1 MMECSQPPPLRD
13 DALSDALDGIAAPE
27 VLAHLAGCAACAER
41 LDAARAVEERLT
53 GTLYRWD
60 CPPPDRLAEYAST
73 RLPPGTASALAE
85 HLAVCALC
93 SRELEDFKQF
103 QIAEPPASDPPPVLP
118 PAQPHPGILFA
129 QIVAGAGAVLRGA
142 GPEPIMAEANGV
154 TIFLDLQPRPDG
166 RAALQ
171 GQLVANDQ
179 DVWESA
185 LVEIRQ
191 AGALVATAIVDDL
204 GSFACEALP
213 PGVFD
218 LRIAAPNGR
227 MLVLADVA
235 ATL

>member
-1 MMECSQPPPLRD
+1 MECSQPPPLSD

-41 LDAARAVEERLT
+41 LDAARALEERLT

-60 CPPPDRLAEYAST
+60 CPPPEQLAEYAST
-73 RLPPGTASALAE
+73 RLPAATASALAD

-103 QIAEPPASDPPPVLP
+103 QLAEMPASLPAPVLP
-118 PAQPHPGILFA
+118 PAQQHTGMLFA
-129 QIVAGAGAVLRGA
+129 QIVTGAGAVLRGA
-142 GPEPIMAEANGV
+142 SPEPIMAEADGV
-154 TIFLDLQPRPDG
+154 TIFLDIQPRPDG

-185 LVEIRQ
+185 LVEVRQ
-191 AGALVATAIVDDL
+191 SGALVATAIVDDL
-204 GSFACEALP
+204 GSFACDAMP
-213 PGVFD
+213 PGTFD

-227 MLVLADVA
+227 MVVLAGVA

>member
-13 DALSDALDGIAAPE
+13 DALSDALDGAAGPE

-41 LDAARAVEERLT
+41 LDAARALEDRLA

-60 CPPPDRLAEYAST
+60 CPSPDQLAEYAST
-73 RLPPGTASALAE
+73 RLPAATASVLAE

-103 QIAEPPASDPPPVLP
+103 QIAETPASAPAPVLLP
-118 PAQPHPGILFA
+118 TQPHSGILFA
-129 QIVAGAGAVLRGA
+129 QIVAGAGAALRGA
-142 GPEPIMAEANGV
+142 GPEPIMAEADGV
-154 TIFLDLQPRPDG
+154 TIFLDIQPRPDG
-166 RAALQ
+166 RATLQ

-191 AGALVATAIVDDL
+191 GGALAATAIVDDL
-204 GSFACEALP
+204 GSFACDAMP
-213 PGVFD
+213 PGTFD

-227 MLVLADVA
+227 MVVLAGVA
-235 ATL
+235 AAL

>member
-1 MMECSQPPPLRD
+1 MECTQPPPLSD
-13 DALSDALDGIAAPE
+13 DALSDVLDGAAASE
-27 VLAHLAGCAACAER
+27 ILAHLARCAACAER
-41 LDAARAVEERLT
+41 LDAARALEERLA

-60 CPPPDRLAEYAST
+60 CPSPDQLAEYAST
-73 RLPPGTASALAE
+73 RLPPETASALAE

-93 SRELEDFKQF
+93 SHELEDFRQL
-103 QIAEPPASDPPPVLP
+103 QIAETPASSPNPLP
-118 PAQPHPGILFA
+118 SPAQPYPGILFA

-191 AGALVATAIVDDL
+191 ADALVATAIVDDL
-204 GSFACEALP
+204 GSFACDALP
-213 PGVFD
+213 PGGFD

-227 MLVLADVA
+227 MVVLANVA
-235 ATL
+235 AAL